1 MQYLRII
8 DFEKKINAI
17 SISIFQL
24 KHCFCVFNVYLIIV
38 YYNQDFL
45 NVYNFFKLYLI
56 RSKFKLL
63 IVTQC
68 SRELKK
74 WRCNGDVIDRPT
86 QM

>member
-45 NVYNFFKLYLI
+45 NVYNFFKI
-56 RSKFKLL
+56 IF
-63 IVTQC
+63 
-68 SRELKK
+68 
-74 WRCNGDVIDRPT
+74 N
-86 QM
+86 